1 MKITVTVIKA
11 DVGGIG
17 GHTRPSDGLLNA
29 VRNLV
34 KPQVRKDGKGLL
46 IDSYIGYCGDDIHI
60 VMTHTKGV
68 NNSQVHG
75 LAWRAFEAATRV
87 AKSEGLYGAGQDLL
101 KDSFSGNV
109 KGMGPGVAEMTFDER
124 PNEAFTIYA
133 ADKTEPGAFNY
144 PFYRMFVDTLSNTGL
159 IVNQNLSK
167 GVRISVMDVE
177 KGKIATLNMWE
188 DKPTLEAALMYPG
201 RYVVSTVTTKDNQP
215 ILAAST
221 DRLHNIAG
229 TYVGKDDPICIIRT
243 QKDFPA
249 TEEAGAA
256 FNNPHLVAGNTRGS
270 HHMPLMPV
278 KLNSPAS
285 INYAIPIVSA
295 LVFSMH
301 NGILTGPVDG
311 FESVDWDY
319 VRNIAMRR
327 AMAIRSQGFVHPAT
341 LVPDELE
348 YGVGYRAR
356 MSILWSRMRPIP
368 GASPNVKQGQ
378 KPNQNNK
385 PQQKQGQKPQQGQRP
400 PQQNQQRPGQKP
412 QQGQRPPQQGQ
423 KSQQNQ
429 QRPQQKQQQGN
440 RPQQGQRPGQK
451 PNQGNRPQQNNR
463 PQQGQQQK
471 QGQRPQQQNQQRPGQ
486 KPQQGQRPPQ
496 QGQRPQGQHPQQK
509 QQGNRPQQGQR
520 PQQQGQK
527 PQQNQQR
534 PQGQRPPQQ
543 QKPQTPKPQTA
554 PNTQVKS
561 ESKSTEVKVKKPRA
575 PRKKKTDTATTKPA
589 ESTVSTTSTPKTETS
604 T

>member
-60 VMTHTKGV
+60 VMTHTKGI
-68 NNSQVHG
+68 NNSQIHG
-75 LAWRAFEAATRV
+75 LAWRAFEAATSV
-87 AKSEGLYGAGQDLL
+87 AKNEGLYGAGQDLL
-101 KDSFSGNV
+101 KNSFSGNV
-109 KGMGPGVAEMTFDER
+109 KGMGPGVAEMTFEER

-159 IVNQNLSK
+159 IVNQNLAK
-167 GVRISVMDVE
+167 GVRITVMDVE
-177 KGKIATLNMWE
+177 KGKVATLNMWE

-201 RYVVSTVTTKDNQP
+201 RYVVSAVTTKDNQP

-229 TYVGKDDPICIIRT
+229 TYVGKDDPICIVRT

-249 TEEAGAA
+249 TEEAGSA
-256 FNNPHLVAGNTRGS
+256 FSNPHLVAGNTRGS

-278 KLNSPAS
+278 KINSPAS

-301 NGILTGPVDG
+301 NGRLTGPIDG
-311 FESVDWDY
+311 FASADWDY
-319 VRNIAMRR
+319 IRNIAMKR
-327 AMAIRSQGFVHPAT
+327 AIAIRSQGFVHPAT

-348 YGVGYRAR
+348 YAVGYRAR
-356 MSILWSRMRPIP
+356 MSVLWSKMRPIP
-368 GASPNVKQGQ
+368 GS
-378 KPNQNNK
+378 KPDAPK
-385 PQQKQGQKPQQGQRP
+385 QGQRP
-400 PQQNQQRPGQKP
+400 QGKPGQKP
-412 QQGQRPPQQGQ
+412 QQGNRPQHG
-423 KSQQNQ
+423 
-429 QRPQQKQQQGN
+429 QRPQGQGPPQKQGQRPGQRPQGN
-440 RPQQGQRPGQK
+440 RPQQGQHP
-451 PNQGNRPQQNNR
+451 
-463 PQQGQQQK
+463 
-471 QGQRPQQQNQQRPGQ
+471 QGQRPQQGQ
-486 KPQQGQRPPQ
+486 KPQGQRPP
-496 QGQRPQGQHPQQK
+496 
-509 QQGNRPQQGQR
+509 
-520 PQQQGQK
+520 
-527 PQQNQQR
+527 QNQQR

-543 QKPQTPKPQTA
+543 QKQQQKPQTA
-554 PNTQVKS
+554 PVKA
-561 ESKSTEVKVKKPRA
+561 EQKAEVKVKKPRA
-575 PRKKKTDTATTKPA
+575 PRKKKTDTVTTKPA
-589 ESTVSTTSTPKTETS
+589 ENTTTNTTTPAPKTETS
-604 T
+604 A